1 MRARSALAHP
11 TSPKSLDALEVSV
24 FGIEFGGVT
33 HERGCGVDGVPWE
46 EFCLL
51 ADLQAPPENLGVCR
65 RHAEVGHLEDAVPRF
80 EGGLE
85 APLLPD
91 LIRHLVDGQGGREG
105 FQAPRGHGTQDF
117 AAPLPLP
124 PRMEVRVD
132 EDVRIEVDQ
141 RRRLRSSRSYAAC
154 GANF

>member
-85 APLLPD
+85 APLLPRSEERRVGEEGRSRGSAD
-91 LIRHLVDGQGGREG
+91 HLKKKKSIV
-105 FQAPRGHGTQDF
+105 
-117 AAPLPLP
+117 
-124 PRMEVRVD
+124 
-132 EDVRIEVDQ
+132 
-141 RRRLRSSRSYAAC
+141 
-154 GANF
+154 